1 MNQDPKNRNLHPEDP
16 PVLTGQE
23 ARQGKLYERTSGR
36 RWMAL
41 FFLIALVAAL
51 ALIIYFLGASS
62 APPVRG

>member
-1 MNQDPKNRNLHPEDP
+1 MNQDPKNLNLHPEDP

-23 ARQGKLYERTSGR
+23 ARQGKLYERTSSR

-41 FFLIALVAAL
+41 FFLIFLVAAL
-51 ALIIYFLGASS
+51 ALIIYFFGGAA